1 MLELCSREH
10 LKAQVDALPADPEQA
25 LEQLAASSFFS
36 QLTTLSA
43 LEQNLVLQRLKKRT
57 SISVAEARRCLTTER
72 SADATRLRDIVLAY
86 WVEKDLHLRYV
97 AAWQEWFVYESGV
110 YKKTLGEAMLKRIA
124 TLLENK
130 SYTPSER
137 TLHDVLAKLSR
148 AEGIFLEQPP
158 SSLPLLN
165 VRNGLVDLETLELK
179 PHTPEVVT
187 FAQAPTAFELDA
199 TAPHFQAFLER
210 TVPNETHRQT
220 LQEFMGYALTPHT
233 FLQRALYLKGPGG
246 TGKGTL
252 LSVMQHLLSGGE
264 HGLSTNLDIEELNDG
279 SPSLVNAVGKRLIYI
294 SEVPARAN
302 LIGFKKVVGEDRV
315 LVNPKYKRPFDI
327 RLEAKLVISAND
339 FIHTGGD
346 SANNSIDRRLILLPF
361 EVRPKE
367 AEVNPTLLKDLTT
380 PEELSGILLWALT
393 GWAMLQANNYRFS
406 SYGDETQRLEFLS
419 NSNPVLLFLQERCR
433 VDKTG
438 EARSMEL
445 FEAWRIWCEGED
457 VETATGKHNLYG
469 QEKTRWQRR
478 GGSGHRVGSI
488 IGFSKRLE
496 EAVRVLEWPAQKVR
510 KEKGSTWLGIAVD
523 FSPSAL
529 QN

>member
-1 MLELCSREH
+1 MLEPCSLEC
-10 LKAQVDALPADPEQA
+10 LKAQIDALPADPETA
-25 LEQLAASSFFS
+25 LELLAASSFFV
-36 QLTTLSA
+36 QLATLSA
-43 LEQNLVLQRLKKRT
+43 LEQSLILHRLKKRT
-57 SISVAEARRCLTTER
+57 SVSVAEARRCLTNER
-72 SADATRLRDIVLAY
+72 SSDATRLRDLVLAR
-86 WVEKDLHLRYV
+86 WVEEDMHLRYV
-97 AAWQEWFVYESGV
+97 AAWQEWFVYEGGV
-110 YKKTLGEAMLKRIA
+110 YKKTLGETMLKCVA
-124 TLLENK
+124 TLLEGAG
-130 SYTPSER
+130 YAPTER

-148 AEGIFLEQPP
+148 VDGVFLEQPP
-158 SSLPLLN
+158 PSLPLLN
-165 VRNGLVDLETLELK
+165 VRNGLVDLGTLELN

-187 FAQAPTAFELDA
+187 FAQAPTEFKLDA
-199 TAPHFQAFLER
+199 TASHFEAFLKG
-210 TVPNETHRQT
+210 TVPDEKQRQT

-264 HGLSTNLDIEELNDG
+264 HGLSTSLDIEELNDG
-279 SPSLVNAVGKRLIYI
+279 SPSLTNAVGKRLIYV

-327 RLEAKLVISAND
+327 QLEAKLVISAND

-367 AEVNPTLLKDLTT
+367 TEVNPTLLKDLTT

-406 SYGDETQRLEFLS
+406 SYGDEAQRLEFLS
-419 NSNPVLLFLQERCR
+419 NSNPVLLFLQEHCR
-433 VDKTG
+433 VDKDG

-445 FEAWRIWCEGED
+445 FEAWRVWCEGEP
-457 VETATGKHNLYG
+457 VETATGSHDLYG
-469 QEKTRWQRR
+469 HEKTRWQRR

-496 EAVRVLEWPAQKVR
+496 EAVRVLGWQVEKVR
-510 KEKGSTWLGIAVD
+510 KEKGSTWVGLVIDESGY
-523 FSPSAL
+523 SL
-529 QN
+529 QT

>member
-1 MLELCSREH
+1 MLEPCSLEH
-10 LKAQVDALPADPEQA
+10 LKAQVDTLPADPEIA
-25 LEQLAASSFFS
+25 LEHLAASSFFV
-36 QLTTLSA
+36 QLATLSA
-43 LEQNLVLQRLKKRT
+43 LEQNLVLHRLKKRT
-57 SISVAEARRCLTTER
+57 SISIAEARRCLTTER
-72 SADATRLRDIVLAY
+72 SADATRLRDIVLAH
-86 WVEKDLHLRYV
+86 WAAKDAHLRYV
-97 AAWQEWFVYESGV
+97 AVWQEWFLYESGV
-110 YKKTLGEAMLKRIA
+110 YKKTLGETMLKRIA
-124 TLLENK
+124 ALLEGAG
-130 SYTPSER
+130 YAPTER

-148 AEGIFLEQPP
+148 ADGIFLEQPP
-158 SSLPLLN
+158 ASLPLLN
-165 VRNGLVDLETLELK
+165 VRNGLVDLETLELQ

-187 FAQAPTAFELDA
+187 FAQAPTDFKLDA
-199 TAPHFQAFLER
+199 TAPHFEAFLR
-210 TVPNETHRQT
+210 GTVPNEIHRQT

-252 LSVMQHLLSGGE
+252 LSVMQHLLSSGE
-264 HGLSTNLDIEELNDG
+264 HGLSTSLDIEELNDG
-279 SPSLVNAVGKRLIYI
+279 SPSLINAVGKRLVYI

-327 RLEAKLVISAND
+327 KLEAKLVISAND

-367 AEVNPTLLKDLTT
+367 TEVNPTLLKELIT
-380 PEELSGILLWALT
+380 PQELSGILLWALT

-406 SYGDETQRLEFLS
+406 SNGDETQRLEFLS
-419 NSNPVLLFLQERCR
+419 NSNPVLLFMQERCR

-445 FEAWRIWCEGED
+445 FEAWRTWCEGEAT
-457 VETATGKHNLYG
+457 ETPTGNHDFYG
-469 QEKTRWQRR
+469 QEKTRWQRC
-478 GGSGHRVGSI
+478 GGSGYRVGSI

-496 EAVRVLEWPAQKVR
+496 EAVRILGWQVEKVR
-510 KEKGSTWLGIAVD
+510 KEKGTTWLGIAVG
-523 FSPSAL
+523 FSPDTL